1 MPIHIVLTTPQELF
15 ANALN
20 AARELSERIVNL
32 SDLTISPL
40 APGET
45 ADARRHQIAKYGK
58 KLAEAFLAID
68 KLLEQAV
75 ADIRGQTT
83 SDVTA
88 GAPKPSEPDPNAN

>member
-15 ANALN
+15 ANAVN
-20 AARELSERIVNL
+20 AARELSERIVKL
-32 SDLTISPL
+32 SDLTVTPL

-68 KLLEQAV
+68 KLIEQTV
-75 ADIRGQTT
+75 EHMSGQT

-88 GAPKPSEPDPNAN
+88 GSPKPSEPDPNAN

>member
-15 ANALN
+15 AGAIN
-20 AARELSERIVNL
+20 AARELSERIMKL
-32 SDLTISPL
+32 SDLNVTPL

-68 KLLEQAV
+68 KLIEQTV
-75 ADIRGQTT
+75 EHMTGQS

-88 GAPKPSEPDPNAN
+88 GPPSDKPDNPDAN